1 MNNFAICQL
10 LAQRLLIK
18 RQRGWNL
25 VNQTMEYSDPTFAWK
40 QLYWSA
46 IEEGFE
52 PWEAAEHANRQ
63 LPSEMTGGENA
74 PRDHAAQA
82 GR

>member
-1 MNNFAICQL
+1 
-10 LAQRLLIK
+10 
-18 RQRGWNL
+18 
-25 VNQTMEYSDPTFAWK
+25 MEHSDPTFAWK

-63 LPSEMTGGENA
+63 LPSEMGGGESNS
-74 PRDHAAQA
+74 RDHTTQA